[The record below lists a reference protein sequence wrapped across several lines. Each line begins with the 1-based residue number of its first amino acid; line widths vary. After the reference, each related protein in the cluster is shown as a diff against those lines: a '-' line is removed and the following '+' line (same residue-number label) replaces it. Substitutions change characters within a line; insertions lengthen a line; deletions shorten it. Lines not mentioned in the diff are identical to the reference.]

1 MAGLIVAIGLPVLM
15 RLLDMVAPKD
25 HHLKIVDR
33 YAVRDDHPTDPTEDT
48 SDDDP
53 A

>member
-15 RLLDMVAPKD
+15 RLLDMFLPKG
-25 HHLKIVDR
+25 HHLKIVAK
-33 YAVRDDHPTDPTEDT
+33 YAVPDDHDAEEDT

-53 A
+53 S